1 MTPVTHVMIQLETA
15 TSPLLIP
22 TTTLNLKSPLH
33 TVVPMANTHF
43 GSSQASWHHHRHLS
57 LPLPSLR
64 DVGIRGLCH
73 VISIDGGLSTAGVLT
88 AGGSTADV
96 STAGISTA
104 GVSMAGIST
113 AGVST
118 AGVSTAGVSTV
129 STVGY
134 QRRAIDGGRVNGGL
148 STAGVS
154 MAGGLSMAGVSM
166 VGVSTVGYWWWVI
179 DGGHIAYR
187 WRAYRQRVYLVG
199 VSDSWGSVSPNM
211 LPLVSRRPRTTV
223 RQFILYH
230 N

>member
-1 MTPVTHVMIQLETA
+1 MTPVTRVTIQLETA

-33 TVVPMANTHF
+33 AVVPMANTHF

-73 VISIDGGLSTAGVLT
+73 VISIDGGLSTAGVST
-88 AGGSTADV
+88 AGVSTAD
-96 STAGISTA
+96 
-104 GVSMAGIST
+104 VSMAGIST

-118 AGVSTAGVSTV
+118 AGVSMAGVSTV

-134 QRRAIDGGRVNGGL
+134 QWWVYQWQAIDGGRINGGL
-148 STAGVS
+148 ST
-154 MAGGLSMAGVSM
+154 AGGLSMAGVSM
-166 VGVSTVGYWWWVI
+166 VGVSTVGYRWWVI
-179 DGGHIAYR
+179 DGGRIVYR
-187 WRAYRQRVYLVG
+187 WWAYQQRVYPAG

>member
-1 MTPVTHVMIQLETA
+1 MTPVTRVMIQLETA

-33 TVVPMANTHF
+33 AVVPMANTHF

-57 LPLPSLR
+57 LPLPLLR

-73 VISIDGGLSTAGVLT
+73 AISIDGGLSTAGVST
-88 AGGSTADV
+88 AGVSTADV

-104 GVSMAGIST
+104 GVST
-113 AGVST
+113 AGVSM
-118 AGVSTAGVSTV
+118 AGVSMV
-129 STVGY
+129 STVGYQWWVY
-134 QRRAIDGGRVNGGL
+134 QRRAIDGGHINGGL

-154 MAGGLSMAGVSM
+154 MAGGLSMVGVSM
-166 VGVSTVGYWWWVI
+166 VGVSTVGYRWWVI

-187 WRAYRQRVYLVG
+187 WQAYRQRVYPVG

-211 LPLVSRRPRTTV
+211 LPLVSRRPQTTV